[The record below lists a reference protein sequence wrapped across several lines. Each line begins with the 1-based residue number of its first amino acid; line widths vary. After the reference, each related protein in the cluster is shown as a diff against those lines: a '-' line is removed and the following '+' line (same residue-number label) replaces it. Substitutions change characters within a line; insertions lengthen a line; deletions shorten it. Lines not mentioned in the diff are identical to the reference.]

1 MAKKVLTDEEKR
13 ATYKVEM
20 DKITT
25 KRDKQYQKLEDKKTR
40 LIAKIQKKYA
50 DDPEKIEQEIGILEV
65 DNGVWHDLYEE
76 QFVDRAKTLE
86 IKYLKGEE

>member
-1 MAKKVLTDEEKR
+1 MAKKVLTEEER
-13 ATYKVEM
+13 HAAYKVEM

-25 KRDKQYQKLEDKKTR
+25 KRDKQYRKLEEKKNR

-50 DDPEKIEQEIGILEV
+50 DDPEKIEQEIGILEI

-76 QFVDRAKTLE
+76 LFVDRAKTLE

>member
-1 MAKKVLTDEEKR
+1 MAKKVLTEEEKH
-13 ATYKVEM
+13 AAYKVEM

-25 KRDKQYQKLEDKKTR
+25 RRDKQYKKLEDKKNR
-40 LIAKIQKKYA
+40 LIAKIKKKYA
-50 DDPEKIEQEIGILEV
+50 DNPEKIEQEIGILEV

-86 IKYLKGEE
+86 LKYLKGEE

>member
-50 DDPEKIEQEIGILEV
+50 DNPEKIEQEIGILEI

>member
-25 KRDKQYQKLEDKKTR
+25 RRDKQYQKLEDKKTR

-50 DDPEKIEQEIGILEV
+50 DNPEKIEQEIGILEI